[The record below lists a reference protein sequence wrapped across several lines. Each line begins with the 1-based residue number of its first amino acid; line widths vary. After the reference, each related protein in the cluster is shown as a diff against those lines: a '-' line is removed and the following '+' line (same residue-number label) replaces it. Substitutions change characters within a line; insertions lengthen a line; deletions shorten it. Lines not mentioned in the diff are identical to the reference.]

1 MNNDTLLPDIRLRAM
16 ELEDLDLLY
25 TIENDMTMW
34 DVCTSN
40 VPYSKAAL
48 TEFITRNT
56 SDIYADRQ
64 LRLIVENGVGQP
76 VGIVDILN
84 YEPRFERAEVG
95 VVILKEHRHH
105 GYAAAALRQVVQYA
119 INVIHLHQLYAIVAI
134 DNHSSMT
141 LFKNEG
147 FMPSAELKD
156 WIRTGNDFKN
166 AVVMQLFLEKVG

>member
-1 MNNDTLLPDIRLRAM
+1 MNNDDKLPDIKLRAM

-64 LRLIVENGVGQP
+64 MRLIVENGVGSP

-84 YEPRFERAEVG
+84 FEPRYGRAEVG
-95 VVILKEHRHH
+95 VVIMKEHRLH
-105 GYAAAALRQVVQYA
+105 GYTAAALRQLVQYA
-119 INVIHLHQLYAIVAI
+119 INVIHLHQLYAIVST
-134 DNHSSMT
+134 DNHSSMA
-141 LFKNEG
+141 LFQNEG
-147 FMPSAELKD
+147 FKPTAELKD
-156 WIRTGNDFKN
+156 WIRTGNDYKN
-166 AVVMQLFLEKVG
+166 AVVMQLFLEKV